1 MFYLSG
7 LAKIVKKNELFQGQQ
22 YTACKL
28 LFPCHRSL
36 LFLNLIPFKNHNVES
51 SKYAVNLWQLCHFRD
66 KLLYAT
72 TFISFQLF
80 SKLGSIF
87 LSFNFFHYS
96 KIKPKIDSLFRQKHT
111 EGCTFWTLAAY
122 KEHELTTTI
131 FPSTSLLF
139 IEVSLPFHFCT
150 CTNDPFSKV
159 TILCKFQE
167 KSCRQQ
173 AELCSLEQQFTLCS
187 ARYALRD
194 NDKLTNIIFSTIRCF
209 FQCFISIVWKTK
221 GALRE

>member
-22 YTACKL
+22 YTAHKL

-51 SKYAVNLWQLCHFRD
+51 SKYAVNLWQLCYFRD
-66 KLLYAT
+66 KLLYTT

-96 KIKPKIDSLFRQKHT
+96 KSKPKLIVCLDRNILK
-111 EGCTFWTLAAY
+111 TLPS
-122 KEHELTTTI
+122 EL
-131 FPSTSLLF
+131 
-139 IEVSLPFHFCT
+139 
-150 CTNDPFSKV
+150 
-159 TILCKFQE
+159 
-167 KSCRQQ
+167 
-173 AELCSLEQQFTLCS
+173 
-187 ARYALRD
+187 
-194 NDKLTNIIFSTIRCF
+194 
-209 FQCFISIVWKTK
+209 
-221 GALRE
+221 